1 MAKVKDLTSNSRKI
15 SLIIKVIDIEPEREV
30 TTKQGKKLRV
40 ADAKIADDSGA
51 IKMTLWEDLIDDISP
66 GDFLKI
72 ENAYVSE
79 FLGALSVNLGKYGR
93 HKILQPGSPDTSFT
107 PNEEFAHESKPRPKS
122 RPSAGS
128 QGLIKIKELEK
139 VTKGINVKFK
149 VVRKDEPRGVNT
161 KRGPATV
168 CDFLVGD
175 ETGCILLT
183 LWNDDLYD
191 VALNSYY
198 ELMKGYTNSFRD
210 VLKLN
215 KGRYGTIKNISEEE
229 AGFKEVND
237 SNNLSEMI

>member
-1 MAKVKDLTSNSRKI
+1 MVKVKDLKVRDSKV
-15 SLIIKVIDIEPEREV
+15 SLIVKVIDIEPEREV
-30 TTKQGKKLRV
+30 TTRQGKKLRV

-51 IKMTLWEDLIDDISP
+51 IKMTLWENLIDKITPS
-66 GDFLKI
+66 DFLKI

-79 FLGALSVNLGKYGR
+79 FMGALSVNLGKYGR
-93 HKILQPGSPDTSFT
+93 HKILEPGSPETSFT
-107 PNEEFAHESKPRPKS
+107 PNEEFAHQSKPRPKS
-122 RPSAGS
+122 KSSADV
-128 QGLIKIKELEK
+128 QGLIKIKDIEK
-139 VTKGINVKFK
+139 VPKGINVKFK

-183 LWNDDLYD
+183 LWNDDIYD
-191 VALNSYY
+191 LALNSYY
-198 ELMKGYTNSFRD
+198 ELLKGYTNSFRD

-215 KGRYGTIKNISEEE
+215 KGRYGTIKNISEED
-229 AGFKEVND
+229 AGFKEVET